1 MKDSYVHEDI
11 ESKFSVPRS
20 LAIAPTVKYI
30 VPSKFLVALIT
41 TGTSTLKV
49 VAILVPL
56 KAKVTEEGRW
66 RSHRKG
72 KC

>member
-20 LAIAPTVKYI
+20 LAIVKYI

-49 VAILVPL
+49 VAILVAL

-66 RSHRKG
+66 RSHRKENA
-72 KC
+72 KCG